1 MKVLI
6 THTEK
11 PSKDIKSF
19 YARARDHLKS
29 LDSVE
34 VIEAKEVTKPSEYA
48 MIVFVGVDF
57 KIVAETFKCL
67 HKFSQTTQIVFLNPA
82 GDGWQ
87 KEFNALALKIIDLA
101 PPSADIFKNIEEF
114 WSLHNFEKYADF
126 KLKQVVDIT
135 PQSMI

>member
-11 PSKDIKSF
+11 PSKDIKLF
-19 YARARDHLKS
+19 YARARDYLKS
-29 LDSVE
+29 LNSIE
-34 VIEAKEVTKPSEYA
+34 VIEHKDVAKPADYA
-48 MIVFVGVDF
+48 MVVFVGVDF
-57 KIVAETFKCL
+57 RIVAETFKCL
-67 HKFSQTTQIVFLNPA
+67 HKFSPTTQIVFLNPA

-87 KEFNALALKIIDLA
+87 KEFNALALKVVDLNE
-101 PPSADIFKNIEEF
+101 PSADIFKNIEEF

-135 PQSMI
+135 PEV